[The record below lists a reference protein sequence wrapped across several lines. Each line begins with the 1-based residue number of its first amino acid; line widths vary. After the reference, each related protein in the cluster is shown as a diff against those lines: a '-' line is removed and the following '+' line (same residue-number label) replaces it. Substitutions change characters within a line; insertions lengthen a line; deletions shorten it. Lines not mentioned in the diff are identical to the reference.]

1 LYILLILKAKQ
12 TFPKIFPK
20 NLIWAFKHGCIGLIS
35 DLCQKLELFL
45 LEHCFKEVVLDL
57 NINVDDPFNQGLSF
71 NAQPHRVWY

>member
-1 LYILLILKAKQ
+1 LLILKAKQ

-20 NLIWAFKHGCIGLIS
+20 NFIWALEHGCIGLIS

-57 NINVDDPFNQGLSF
+57 NINVDDPFNQRLSF